1 MQTLWQ
7 MNTSL
12 QTCKRTWEAINHAH
26 EFLKGQLDEIRANFE
41 KSEDQLQAYGRAAN
55 LMFTADKGSVEQEK
69 LKQMQMALSEAEAA
83 RILKQ
88 SEYQIASSSAA
99 ATVPQVLDNTRL
111 SDYQS
116 QLTGLRRQLAE
127 LKTQYTPDHPKVR
140 EIQAQIDDLES
151 TLKKEEGNIVAR
163 IRNDYQA
170 AVAREKLLNSAYG
183 QASAGRN
190 TTNPK
195 NYLLQ
200 YFGTRGGHQ
209 SPTL

>member
-1 MQTLWQ
+1 
-7 MNTSL
+7 
-12 QTCKRTWEAINHAH
+12 
-26 EFLKGQLDEIRANFE
+26 
-41 KSEDQLQAYGRAAN
+41 
-55 LMFTADKGSVEQEK
+55 KGSVEQEK

-170 AVAREKLLNSAYG
+170 AVTREKLLNSAFG
-183 QASAGRN
+183 QQTQVVTQQTQKTTYYNILEREADSNRRLYDSLLEKAKEADVASAMRANNVRVIDPAEPPPTPYKPNFMWN
-190 TTNPK
+190 T
-195 NYLLQ
+195 LMGVL
-200 YFGTRGGHQ
+200 
-209 SPTL
+209 S